1 MSQYNIVKTDILI
14 IGAGLAGL
22 NAAYEAALL
31 GSEVTVI
38 CKGSASASP
47 EVMGFNAPI
56 HPDDS
61 PELFYEEI
69 MKSGQMLNRSGLAHR
84 LAHES
89 MEQVYRM
96 EKLGVPFAKNPDGTY
111 NGMKALGNSYPR
123 IAHFKALTGAESV
136 GILRKQAKAL
146 GVKFVEHTRAVDLL
160 SDEAEVYGCLSLDDE
175 NHMVVF
181 QSKCTILACGGLSN
195 MHTISTYP
203 KGLIGDG
210 YAMAAKA
217 GAEMVDMEFTQFEP
231 CCIVHPQSL
240 WGKLIVTTMLNE
252 GGKLL
257 NNKGEEFMKN
267 NEKGYKMQKS
277 ELSRAI
283 VEEIRSG
290 GGTEHGGVWMDVTA
304 LPHDRVAID
313 NSIFYDP
320 PKREGID
327 ITEVP
332 VEVAPAAHT
341 FMGGV
346 RINEN
351 CESSLN
357 GLLAAGEVSG
367 GIHGANRLGG
377 CAGAEVFVFGCIAG
391 RQAHEVA
398 SVRNICTD
406 KALRIA
412 DALAGRYENLPQ
424 TTTVTEEELA
434 LYATLKADIAAG
446 LGIYRSEGEMN
457 TCLEKLGQHE
467 KALADG
473 RIKDVQLKINCEN
486 IILVARMQLLASLK
500 RKESRGVLARTDYPL
515 LDDENWKKNI
525 IVSFENDGICLRIEN
540 RAGRGDSTEHRGPFR
555 DGGPSGIAAG
565 VMAIPMGIWERLL
578 TGPRTERHRRKS
590 YRAGPRLPLDRGET
604 GARRNIPAGFCDR
617 EEVCVFETGLHLRRA
632 ADGGCSDRGGVG
644 LFVPG
649 PSPQRAAVGLLR
661 GSTARAQGRGRPGT
675 AQQSAAGPL
684 PPLHHG
690 GADRVFP
697 RRAPYPFL

>member
-457 TCLEKLGQHE
+457 TCLEKLAKILDLVENASDKKGKTE
-467 KALADG
+467 NFITRFARYYTPAVVFAALA
-473 RIKDVQLKINCEN
+473 
-486 IILVARMQLLASLK
+486 LA
-500 RKESRGVLARTDYPL
+500 V
-515 LDDENWKKNI
+515 
-525 IVSFENDGICLRIEN
+525 
-540 RAGRGDSTEHRGPFR
+540 
-555 DGGPSGIAAG
+555 
-565 VMAIPMGIWERLL
+565 
-578 TGPRTERHRRKS
+578 
-590 YRAGPRLPLDRGET
+590 
-604 GARRNIPAGFCDR
+604 
-617 EEVCVFETGLHLRRA
+617 
-632 ADGGCSDRGGVG
+632 
-644 LFVPG
+644 
-649 PSPQRAAVGLLR
+649 
-661 GSTARAQGRGRPGT
+661 
-675 AQQSAAGPL
+675 L
-684 PPLHHG
+684 PPLITGQAFGVWIYRALTFLVISCPCALVISIPLSFFGGIG
-690 GADRVFP
+690 GASKIGVLVKGSNYLESLAHAEVVVFDKTGTLTKGSFAVSEIHP
-697 RRAPYPFL
+697 NGMKEEKLLELAAYAED

>member
-1 MSQYNIVKTDILI
+1 
-14 IGAGLAGL
+14 
-22 NAAYEAALL
+22 
-31 GSEVTVI
+31 
-38 CKGSASASP
+38 
-47 EVMGFNAPI
+47 
-56 HPDDS
+56 
-61 PELFYEEI
+61 
-69 MKSGQMLNRSGLAHR
+69 
-84 LAHES
+84 
-89 MEQVYRM
+89 
-96 EKLGVPFAKNPDGTY
+96 
-111 NGMKALGNSYPR
+111 
-123 IAHFKALTGAESV
+123 
-136 GILRKQAKAL
+136 
-146 GVKFVEHTRAVDLL
+146 
-160 SDEAEVYGCLSLDDE
+160 
-175 NHMVVF
+175 
-181 QSKCTILACGGLSN
+181 
-195 MHTISTYP
+195 
-203 KGLIGDG
+203 
-210 YAMAAKA
+210 
-217 GAEMVDMEFTQFEP
+217 
-231 CCIVHPQSL
+231 
-240 WGKLIVTTMLNE
+240 
-252 GGKLL
+252 
-257 NNKGEEFMKN
+257 MKN

-525 IVSFENDGICLRIEN
+525 IVSFENDGICLRIE
-540 RAGRGDSTEHRGPFR
+540 DT
-555 DGGPSGIAAG
+555 I
-565 VMAIPMGIWERLL
+565 
-578 TGPRTERHRRKS
+578 
-590 YRAGPRLPLDRGET
+590 
-604 GARRNIPAGFCDR
+604 
-617 EEVCVFETGLHLRRA
+617 
-632 ADGGCSDRGGVG
+632 
-644 LFVPG
+644 
-649 PSPQRAAVGLLR
+649 
-661 GSTARAQGRGRPGT
+661 
-675 AQQSAAGPL
+675 
-684 PPLHHG
+684 
-690 GADRVFP
+690 
-697 RRAPYPFL
+697 

>member
-1 MSQYNIVKTDILI
+1 MFKRLKISDWRQFSNVDISFHPHL
-14 IGAGLAGL
+14 
-22 NAAYEAALL
+22 
-31 GSEVTVI
+31 TV
-38 CKGSASASP
+38 
-47 EVMGFNAPI
+47 
-56 HPDDS
+56 
-61 PELFYEEI
+61 
-69 MKSGQMLNRSGLAHR
+69 
-84 LAHES
+84 
-89 MEQVYRM
+89 
-96 EKLGVPFAKNPDGTY
+96 
-111 NGMKALGNSYPR
+111 
-123 IAHFKALTGAESV
+123 LTGANGAGKTTILNLLSQSTGWDPQFVSSYEKDKAGISKYFNSLKNIGKRFFIKASNTPNAVENKLGELEFSDGTIADLILPQNVSSGTYSITTKGGKKEKGVYISSHRPSFPYRAVKTIPTSV
-136 GILRKQAKAL
+136 ATREQIFKKYDDFNR
-146 GVKFVEHTRAVDLL
+146 KFVFDTYRDSDKL
-160 SDEAEVYGCLSLDDE
+160 SATALIKETIASLAIFGYGNQSVVANE
-175 NHMVVF
+175 NAKKLF
-181 QSKCTILACGGLSN
+181 EG
-195 MHTISTYP
+195 YP

-525 IVSFENDGICLRIEN
+525 IVSFENDGICLRIE
-540 RAGRGDSTEHRGPFR
+540 DT
-555 DGGPSGIAAG
+555 I
-565 VMAIPMGIWERLL
+565 
-578 TGPRTERHRRKS
+578 
-590 YRAGPRLPLDRGET
+590 
-604 GARRNIPAGFCDR
+604 
-617 EEVCVFETGLHLRRA
+617 
-632 ADGGCSDRGGVG
+632 
-644 LFVPG
+644 
-649 PSPQRAAVGLLR
+649 
-661 GSTARAQGRGRPGT
+661 
-675 AQQSAAGPL
+675 
-684 PPLHHG
+684 
-690 GADRVFP
+690 
-697 RRAPYPFL
+697 